1 MYLKTLPHLLL
12 RDESAWSVSQW
23 SRNSYSKFLEK
34 KITPPQHLVINIF
47 LAVVARKERVLHS
60 ELGLFGYLCT
70 LARALLLVL
79 FVQMQIIFLY
89 KCFIIS
95 CACLQHTAPLQQQ
108 KVQQQRPCQ
117 PKKKHT
123 NLYAYARTHTHT
135 QTHYSLVHRKFCI
148 KHTLAGCPG
157 QGVPNMPAAVWLCH
171 WYKTRLLCVCT
182 SAVRQHTT
190 PCASVRKW
198 NSCDPNQISSSQPQR
213 ALKLLKVPDLHLHL
227 LSFQI
232 G

>member
-1 MYLKTLPHLLL
+1 
-12 RDESAWSVSQW
+12 
-23 SRNSYSKFLEK
+23 
-34 KITPPQHLVINIF
+34 
-47 LAVVARKERVLHS
+47 
-60 ELGLFGYLCT
+60 
-70 LARALLLVL
+70 
-79 FVQMQIIFLY
+79 MQIIFLY

-95 CACLQHTAPLQQQ
+95 CACLQHTDPLQQQ

-117 PKKKHT
+117 PQKTHT
-123 NLYAYARTHTHT
+123 NLYACT

-148 KHTLAGCPG
+148 KHILAGCPG

-198 NSCDPNQISSSQPQR
+198 NSCNPNQISSSQPQR
-213 ALKLLKVPDLHLHL
+213 ALKLLKVPDVHLHL
-227 LSFQI
+227 LSFQDRI
-232 G
+232 KSYSYLQGRREGGEFAPPEQQQQLRPCTHLCGCVALQVR

>member
-1 MYLKTLPHLLL
+1 
-12 RDESAWSVSQW
+12 
-23 SRNSYSKFLEK
+23 
-34 KITPPQHLVINIF
+34 
-47 LAVVARKERVLHS
+47 
-60 ELGLFGYLCT
+60 
-70 LARALLLVL
+70 
-79 FVQMQIIFLY
+79 MQIIFLY

-95 CACLQHTAPLQQQ
+95 CACLQHTDPLQQQ

-117 PKKKHT
+117 PQKTHT
-123 NLYAYARTHTHT
+123 NLYACT

-148 KHTLAGCPG
+148 KHILAGCPG

-198 NSCDPNQISSSQPQR
+198 NSCNPNQISSSQPQR
-213 ALKLLKVPDLHLHL
+213 ALKLLKVPDVHLHL
-227 LSFQI
+227 LSFQDRI
-232 G
+232 KSYSYLQGMREGGEFAPPEQQQLRPCTHLCGCVALQVR